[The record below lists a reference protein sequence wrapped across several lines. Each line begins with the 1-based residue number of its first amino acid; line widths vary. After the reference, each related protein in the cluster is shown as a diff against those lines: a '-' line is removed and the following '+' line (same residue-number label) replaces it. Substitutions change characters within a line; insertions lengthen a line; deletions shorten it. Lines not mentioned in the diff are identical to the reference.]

1 MDWTLTDVE
10 EVARGKLSQLA
21 YDYVAGGAGAERTLR
36 DNVAAFERRTI
47 RPRFLVDVS
56 KRDASTTLLGRAYP
70 VPFGVAPTAFHR
82 LFHED
87 GERGVAR
94 ACARRGILHCVS
106 TLSTTSL
113 EEVAAEL
120 PDAAAAASAS
130 SALVP
135 AGAPRWF
142 QVYIHK
148 DRALA
153 ADLVQRAVAA
163 GYEALVLTV
172 DAPVW
177 AIRERDRRN
186 KFTLPPPL
194 TLANFEK
201 HLHQASDAADG
212 LSNYVNSQLDPSLTW
227 RDVEWLRSF
236 GLPVL
241 VKGILTAEDAKLALE
256 HGAAGIIVS
265 NHGARMLDRVP
276 ATLDALPEIV
286 EAVRGRIPVI
296 LDGGVRRGI
305 DVLIA
310 LAAGASFVMLGRS
323 VVWGLAAGGTEG
335 AGRVLDLVRDE
346 LDNAMALTGCRG
358 VADITPR
365 LLA

>member
-1 MDWTLTDVE
+1 MDWSLSDVE
-10 EVARGKLSQLA
+10 AVARGRLSQLA
-21 YDYVAGGAGAERTLR
+21 YDYVAGGAGEERTLR
-36 DNVAAFERRTI
+36 DNVEAFRRRTL

-56 KRDASTTLLGRAYP
+56 KRDMSTQLLGKTYP

-94 ACARRGILHCVS
+94 ACAERGILHTLS

-113 EEVAAEL
+113 EEVSRE
-120 PDAAAAASAS
+120 DAR
-130 SALVP
+130 
-135 AGAPRWF
+135 RWF

-148 DRALA
+148 DRELSGS
-153 ADLVQRAVAA
+153 LVQRAVDA

-194 TLANFEK
+194 TLANFERY
-201 HLHQASDAADG
+201 LDTATAGGADG

-227 RDVEWLRSF
+227 RDVDRLRGF

-241 VKGILTAEDAKLALE
+241 VKGVLTAEDAALAVE
-256 HGAAGIIVS
+256 HGVAGVIVS

-276 ATLDALPEIV
+276 ATLDALPEVV
-286 EAVRGRIPVI
+286 EAVGGRVPVL
-296 LDGGVRRGI
+296 LDGGVRRGV

-310 LAAGASFVMLGRS
+310 LAAGADFVMLGRP
-323 VVWGLAAGGTEG
+323 VVWGLAAGGGPG
-335 AGRVLDLVRDE
+335 AGRVLDLVREE
-346 LDNAMALTGCRG
+346 LDNAMALTGCRS
-358 VADITPR
+358 VRDITPR
-365 LLA
+365 LLSR

>member
-1 MDWTLTDVE
+1 MDWGLSEVE
-10 EVARGKLSQLA
+10 SVARSKLTQMA
-21 YDYVAGGAGAERTLR
+21 YDYVAGGAGEERTLR
-36 DNVAAFERRTI
+36 DNVEAFRRRTI
-47 RPRFLVDVS
+47 RPRFLVDVA
-56 KRDASTTLLGRAYP
+56 KRDMTAQLLGKTYP

-94 ACARRGILHCVS
+94 ACAERSILHCVS
-106 TLSTTSL
+106 TLATTPL
-113 EEVAAEL
+113 EDVAEENAR
-120 PDAAAAASAS
+120 
-130 SALVP
+130 
-135 AGAPRWF
+135 RWF

-148 DRALA
+148 DRELSRS
-153 ADLVQRAVAA
+153 LVQRAVDA

-186 KFTLPPPL
+186 RFTLPPPL
-194 TLANFEK
+194 TLANFERY
-201 HLHQASDAADG
+201 LNTATSGGADG

-227 RDVEWLRSF
+227 RDVEWLRGF

-241 VKGILTAEDAKLALE
+241 VKGVLTAEDAALAVR
-256 HGAAGIIVS
+256 HGAAGVIVS

-286 EAVRGRIPVI
+286 EAVQGRVPVI
-296 LDGGVRRGI
+296 LDGGVRRGV

-310 LAAGASFVMLGRS
+310 LASGASFVMLGRP
-323 VVWGLAAGGTEG
+323 VVWGLAAGGSSG
-335 AGRVLDLVRDE
+335 AGRVLDLLREE
-346 LDNAMALTGCRG
+346 LDNAMALTGCRS

-365 LLA
+365 LLQR

>member
-1 MDWTLTDVE
+1 MDWTLSDVE
-10 EVARGKLSQLA
+10 QLARGTLSQAA
-21 YDYVAGGAGAERTLR
+21 YDYVAGGAGEERTLR
-36 DNVAAFERRTI
+36 DNVEAFRRRTV

-56 KRDASTTLLGRAYP
+56 KRDMSTALLGKTHTLPY
-70 VPFGVAPTAFHR
+70 GVAPTAFHR
-82 LFHED
+82 LFHPD

-94 ACARRGILHCVS
+94 ACVQRGVLHCLS
-106 TLSTTSL
+106 TLSTTPL
-113 EEVAAEL
+113 EEVAQE
-120 PDAAAAASAS
+120 
-130 SALVP
+130 
-135 AGAPRWF
+135 GAPRWF

-148 DRALA
+148 DRELSRQ
-153 ADLVQRAVAA
+153 LVQRAVDS

-194 TLANFEK
+194 TLANFERY
-201 HLHQASDAADG
+201 LPSATSGGADG
-212 LSNYVNSQLDPSLTW
+212 LSNYVNSQLDASLTW

-241 VKGILTAEDAKLALE
+241 VKGVLTAEDAALAVE

-276 ATLDALPEIV
+276 ATLDALPEVV
-286 EAVRGRIPVI
+286 EAVRGRVPVI

-310 LAAGASFVMLGRS
+310 LAAGASFVMVGRP
-323 VVWGLAAGGTEG
+323 VVWGLAAGGSAG
-335 AGRVLDLVRDE
+335 AGRVLDLLREE
-346 LDNAMALTGCRG
+346 LDNAMALTGCRSVG
-358 VADITPR
+358 DITPR
-365 LLA
+365 LLAR

>member
-1 MDWTLTDVE
+1 MDWGLSEVE
-10 EVARGKLSQLA
+10 SVARSKLTQMA
-21 YDYVAGGAGAERTLR
+21 YDYVAGGAGEERTLR
-36 DNVAAFERRTI
+36 DNVEAFRRRTI
-47 RPRFLVDVS
+47 RPRFLVDVA
-56 KRDASTTLLGRAYP
+56 KRDMTAQLLGKTYP

-94 ACARRGILHCVS
+94 ACAERSILHCVS
-106 TLSTTSL
+106 TLATTPL
-113 EEVAAEL
+113 EDVAKENAR
-120 PDAAAAASAS
+120 
-130 SALVP
+130 
-135 AGAPRWF
+135 RWF

-148 DRALA
+148 DRELSRS
-153 ADLVQRAVAA
+153 LVQRAVDA

-186 KFTLPPPL
+186 RFTLPPPL
-194 TLANFEK
+194 TLANFERY
-201 HLHQASDAADG
+201 LNTATSGGADG

-227 RDVEWLRSF
+227 RDVEWLRGF

-241 VKGILTAEDAKLALE
+241 VKGVLTAEDAALAVR
-256 HGAAGIIVS
+256 HGAAGVIVS

-286 EAVRGRIPVI
+286 EAVQGRVPVI
-296 LDGGVRRGI
+296 LDGGVRRGV

-310 LAAGASFVMLGRS
+310 LASGASFVMLGRP
-323 VVWGLAAGGTEG
+323 VVWGLAAGGSAG
-335 AGRVLDLVRDE
+335 AGRVLDLLREE
-346 LDNAMALTGCRG
+346 LDNAMALTGCRS

-365 LLA
+365 LLQR